1 MFHHFPAH
9 VPQFSHVP
17 TPGGSEGGAQSP
29 TPQHPRGGTAPR
41 SSSAGTP
48 RWDGYSGS
56 LCAEPWVW
64 EALGYT
70 SWLGKIW
77 ENIRS
82 TEKMISV
89 LGNNGTYEIIE
100 NLRSLQSIW
109 HE

>member
-1 MFHHFPAH
+1 
-9 VPQFSHVP
+9 
-17 TPGGSEGGAQSP
+17 
-29 TPQHPRGGTAPR
+29 
-41 SSSAGTP
+41 
-48 RWDGYSGS
+48 
-56 LCAEPWVW
+56 VW

-70 SWLGKIW
+70 SWLWKIW